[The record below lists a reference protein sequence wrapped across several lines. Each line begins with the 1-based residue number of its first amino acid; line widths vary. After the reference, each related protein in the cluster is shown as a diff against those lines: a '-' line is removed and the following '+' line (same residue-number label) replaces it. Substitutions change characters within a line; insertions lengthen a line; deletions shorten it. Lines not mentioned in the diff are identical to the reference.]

1 MILDDLNSKKRYV
14 LSIASFTLQSII
26 GLFMGHHF
34 DMQIFYVAG
43 NAVSN
48 GFAPYGIFYPS
59 LIFNSPNFFERI
71 SGIGYPPPWGFFL
84 GLVYMFVYEPTK
96 NIYAY
101 NLAIKI
107 PSILSN
113 IALAFIGERIAI
125 QEGLRKTTTSRIF
138 LFFLFNP
145 LLIYI
150 SAIWGQFDSLVIL
163 TCIMG
168 LVFLTNEKIILS
180 SLLFAV
186 SVSLKI
192 IPFVLLPAM
201 LLFIKRN
208 YGLKQISKFI
218 LPFSIFSLIL
228 TYIPFVIF
236 NWDFNIIRE
245 NLDVHFIRAGCF
257 TLFNIF
263 NLIYNIEFLPK
274 ELEFLGFLWIPGL
287 FLAYLLL
294 NRTSLSNRLDLFRW
308 ASSIIFILLLTR
320 SWVSEQNIVLLMPLV
335 MLGLIKDF
343 KRWIYVN
350 LLTIIV
356 FIFTFLNTSP
366 FQMFFLI
373 SSESLEFIRTLD
385 LEYRF
390 PRLFLKFLIIIPW
403 HILGWIYIKHTLNP
417 VKNLDNN
424 ASSILD
430 RE

>member
-113 IALAFIGERIAI
+113 IALAFIVERIAI

-145 LLIYI
+145 LTIYI

-163 TCIMG
+163 TCILG
-168 LVFLTNEKIILS
+168 LILLTNEKIILS

-208 YGLKQISKFI
+208 YGLKQISEFI
-218 LPFSIFSLIL
+218 LPFSIFSL
-228 TYIPFVIF
+228 
-236 NWDFNIIRE
+236 
-245 NLDVHFIRAGCF
+245 
-257 TLFNIF
+257 
-263 NLIYNIEFLPK
+263 
-274 ELEFLGFLWIPGL
+274 
-287 FLAYLLL
+287 
-294 NRTSLSNRLDLFRW
+294 
-308 ASSIIFILLLTR
+308 
-320 SWVSEQNIVLLMPLV
+320 
-335 MLGLIKDF
+335 
-343 KRWIYVN
+343 
-350 LLTIIV
+350 
-356 FIFTFLNTSP
+356 
-366 FQMFFLI
+366 
-373 SSESLEFIRTLD
+373 
-385 LEYRF
+385 
-390 PRLFLKFLIIIPW
+390 
-403 HILGWIYIKHTLNP
+403 
-417 VKNLDNN
+417 
-424 ASSILD
+424 
-430 RE
+430 